1 MSDAPQCPFKCGDL
15 GLQPSTERWL
25 CLLTSCGFQG
35 PVNDLDGSKVR
46 RLVPMPDPGKEHQGL
61 EAWKVSWLCQFYGDF
76 GEWKCGVH
84 GSWFSAFQGPP
95 FGQCQ
100 TPDYSW
106 RPTPPKETEMLFDVP
121 IPEPEDR
128 LTLGELHIVFERHGG
143 QWRNHGIWNDHRPA
157 GCFMDDGYSWRP
169 TPPKETRRE
178 ATLAEVFAAKPDGVN
193 CWAEHKAKEFIYRVS
208 DSSRSLL
215 FSVLSY
221 PGMTWRS
228 VPLKEK
234 HLTGWTLVTKAVGE

>member
-1 MSDAPQCPFKCGDL
+1 MASDTKNIQCPFGCGDL
-15 GLQPSTERWL
+15 ALHQIFENPGHWT
-25 CLLTSCGFQG
+25 CSCGFCG
-35 PVNDLDGSKVR
+35 PEDDKDGSKVR
-46 RLVPMPDPGKEHQGL
+46 RLVAMPDPGEEHQGL

-169 TPPKETRRE
+169 TPPKETRRC
-178 ATLAEVFAAKPDGVN
+178 TLAEVFEAKPDGVN
-193 CWAEHKAKEFIYRVS
+193 CWAEHPSEPRGKVRVTGPG
-208 DSSRSLL
+208 DLR
-215 FSVLSY
+215 LSNEH
-221 PGMTWRS
+221 GDQ
-228 VPLKEK
+228 PLVFNQQMLEP
-234 HLTGWTLVTKAVGE
+234 LWVLVTKAVGE